1 MVDKKR
7 ASKLKRRS
15 KRRSYHKSKK
25 SRKRSYRNLNTSK
38 IISYRK
44 SNKKHCCCDNSLQG
58 RTESLRKLIFNELDI
73 ENVIN
78 YDHKSIEELYKK
90 YITIRNVVINSSETI
105 DITTFQTIFDIVND
119 SNTNKMLIDSIDE
132 IYNNKLLKSKIDN
145 ASEYINNR
153 DKFMNFNFLELVELA
168 NNLSEFDSLFDKLY
182 GDSKKK
188 EDADASINEEDADAS
203 INEEDDNSKTIEDD
217 DNQKSTDEDT
227 TEELKGGESTD
238 KESEVQFSIS
248 TISSTIDKYNMLLNL
263 FIAIIAININYISKQ
278 KYALIDII
286 KENMEPSKM
295 LELLIEKKSDEERQR
310 ILDLTTREEYS
321 DTNQGILNLETLA
334 DNYLD
339 KLSYDEVYNIS
350 NGIDPNAVYKVT
362 EKEKQNRNKLK
373 KIRCV
378 FFDIYI
384 LYIIISSLIPLQN
397 VSIDI
402 DYINEIIDQKNKR
415 LQLCES

>member
-1 MVDKKR
+1 MIKK
-7 ASKLKRRS
+7 
-15 KRRSYHKSKK
+15 
-25 SRKRSYRNLNTSK
+25 
-38 IISYRK
+38 
-44 SNKKHCCCDNSLQG
+44 G
-58 RTESLRKLIFNELDI
+58 
-73 ENVIN
+73 
-78 YDHKSIEELYKK
+78 IEELYKK

-105 DITTFQTIFDIVND
+105 DITTFQTIFDLVND
-119 SNTNKMLIDSIDE
+119 SNTNKMLIDSIEE

-182 GDSKKK
+182 GDSKEK
-188 EDADASINEEDADAS
+188 EDADASINEEDDNS
-203 INEEDDNSKTIEDD
+203 KTIEDDDNSKTIEDD

-310 ILDLTTREEYS
+310 ILDLTTREKYS